1 MKSHSS
7 TAIQG
12 GDNAS
17 ITIGEALEAT
27 ALTSWNRPVDQ
38 SDAAAIQA
46 AEVRATGRGDVMP
59 GGIGAE
65 AQAAATLNTQIM
77 RDEDKTKLG
86 DVLVVCYLI
95 PLSLSLSYFTKQDT
109 LYIHSIIIRILLVL
123 NDLPVCYEY
132 RRPQIGFRVTNR

>member
-1 MKSHSS
+1 MKLHSS

-95 PLSLSLSYFTKQDT
+95 PLSLPLSYFTKQDA

>member
-95 PLSLSLSYFTKQDT
+95 PLSLSYFTKQDT

>member
-95 PLSLSLSYFTKQDT
+95 PLSLSLLFYETG
-109 LYIHSIIIRILLVL
+109 YIIHAQH
-123 NDLPVCYEY
+123 NH
-132 RRPQIGFRVTNR
+132 TNSPCFE